1 MYIKENYGQEA
12 LHQLPLWE
20 KDVIKLSHY
29 RNHRIFILRCISHNL
44 VPVSVQL
51 KLTYSKLSQGA
62 RKIIGKAERQLLQD
76 RVRCITRQLKTVA
89 TG

>member
-62 RKIIGKAERQLLQD
+62 RKIIG
-76 RVRCITRQLKTVA
+76 VGSLKR
-89 TG
+89 